1 MVHQFLD
8 NSVLIDNDP
17 VLTKSKRWTISI
29 LTQDFSQPGNW
40 NAVSSSIKSSVTI
53 WKIWEKLK
61 LCCDIMCVTILCV
74 SRFRLMHLCQNIDC
88 GLSLGSLTQLLKN
101 WIGSQHSPRT
111 SKMCCV
117 QSDMK
122 ILRQKNVKSETVV
135 LCRVRESNVN
145 ILSGRAT
152 FVASHG
158 EQFELIVEC
167 LCWAFGF
174 FVSWHISF
182 YYTPP
187 WFCHPD
193 TSFIGLVRT
202 SVGKW
207 IQRSGFHF
215 VNFHISDPRE
225 L

>member
-1 MVHQFLD
+1 
-8 NSVLIDNDP
+8 
-17 VLTKSKRWTISI
+17 
-29 LTQDFSQPGNW
+29 
-40 NAVSSSIKSSVTI
+40 
-53 WKIWEKLK
+53 
-61 LCCDIMCVTILCV
+61 MCVTILCV

-167 LCWAFGF
+167 ICWAFGF